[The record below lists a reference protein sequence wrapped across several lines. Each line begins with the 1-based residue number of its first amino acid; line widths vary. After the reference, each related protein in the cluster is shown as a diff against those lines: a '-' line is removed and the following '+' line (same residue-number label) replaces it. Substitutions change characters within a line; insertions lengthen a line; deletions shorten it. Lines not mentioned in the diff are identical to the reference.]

1 MLRRAFLKG
10 AGAAAL
16 GLLTGCRAAEA
27 PAEETLADAA
37 RPRGLRYGASV
48 AYEVYDDPAYAELYR
63 RQVGILTTDWALKF
77 DAIRPDRATWWFD
90 GGDDMLAFARG
101 IGAPLRGHALVWN
114 ENAPGWLWALVEAGE
129 LAEVRRVFDEHV
141 ERVVDRYR
149 GRLHS
154 WDVVNEP
161 FWPGHG
167 LPGGWRDGPWYRAYG
182 EGYVR
187 RAFELARRHDPE
199 VRLVLNEA
207 HTERMDDVGEAV
219 RRGLVGLVR
228 ELLDAGVDLYAVGLQ
243 GHLYA
248 YFEETTAYD
257 YPRFAAF
264 VHELGELGVRVF
276 ITELDVSDEW
286 LIRQGKGAAERDAW
300 VAEQYRSFL
309 GEVLQVPAVEVV
321 ITWQLADKYSWLR
334 AWAPV
339 RPLPFDDAL
348 RPKPAFHALR
358 EALATAPAR

>member
-1 MLRRAFLKG
+1 LIHAQKG
-10 AGAAAL
+10 VPQGRGAAAF
-16 GLLTGCRAAEA
+16 GLLAGCRAAET
-27 PAEETLADAA
+27 PAEETLAAAA
-37 RPRGLRYGASV
+37 RSRGLH
-48 AYEVYDDPAYAELYR
+48 YDDLAYAELYR

-77 DAIRPDRATWWFD
+77 DAIRPDRDTWWFD
-90 GGDDMLAFARG
+90 GGDDMLSFACE
-101 IGAPLRGHALVWN
+101 IGAPLRGHTLIWN
-114 ENAPGWLWALVEAGE
+114 ESAPDWLWALVEAGE

-182 EGYVR
+182 EDYVR

-199 VRLVLNEA
+199 VRLVLNEV
-207 HTERMDDVGEAV
+207 HTERMDDVGEVV

-228 ELLDAGVDLYAVGLQ
+228 GLLDAGVDLYAVGLQ
-243 GHLYA
+243 GHFYA
-248 YFEETTAYD
+248 YFEETAAYD

-286 LIRQGKGAAERDAW
+286 LIRQGKEAETATPGW
-300 VAEQYRSFL
+300 PSSTAL
-309 GEVLQVPAVEVV
+309 
-321 ITWQLADKYSWLR
+321 SW
-334 AWAPV
+334 
-339 RPLPFDDAL
+339 
-348 RPKPAFHALR
+348 
-358 EALATAPAR
+358 ARCCRCRRWRR